1 MAIKNRIN
9 TTESKINVVEEK
21 LKALPESKERIK
33 SKEDCRCIVERY
45 KLRIL
50 SVDKWERNKSYQMGK
65 KKKKPNIRISLCVF
79 CADLKVLH
87 CSDKI
92 SERPHLDMFWQFFK
106 KILRILSNVLPK
118 YLLNY
123 HEPKF
128 RLPSLLYQ

>member
-65 KKKKPNIRISLCVF
+65 KKKKTKHKNKPVCILCWFESVT
-79 CADLKVLH
+79 L
-87 CSDKI
+87 
-92 SERPHLDMFWQFFK
+92 
-106 KILRILSNVLPK
+106 
-118 YLLNY
+118 
-123 HEPKF
+123 F
-128 RLPSLLYQ
+128 R